1 MGTKVFHS
9 EYELVWQFGARMD
22 KNAVPDR
29 KSGPLDS
36 KKLKEGWLQ
45 QIKSSK
51 ATAHMICL

>member
-1 MGTKVFHS
+1 MGTKVFHP
-9 EYELVWQFGARMD
+9 EHELVWQFGIRMD

-36 KKLKEGWLQ
+36 KNSKKDEYNK
-45 QIKSSK
+45 KSSK